1 MHRRWTQVRF
11 NKIEMEENGKM
22 DKFDWQKA
30 VEELELIA
38 GKVEDPS
45 TGLDDIDSY
54 VKRSKELIAAC
65 RAYLR
70 SVRDKAE
77 TMDTI

>member
-1 MHRRWTQVRF
+1 M
-11 NKIEMEENGKM
+11 KIME
-22 DKFDWQKA
+22 KFDYKEA
-30 VEELELIA
+30 VRELESIA

-45 TGLDDIDSY
+45 TGLDDIDKY

-70 SVRDKAE
+70 TVRDKVDKL
-77 TMDTI
+77 DTI